1 MMSRRSSFSAAPLI
15 LMILFLA
22 TIMIVAPTGA
32 AAATATTK
40 AAAVTPSGPPTD
52 TPTPAPTRTPAPT
65 PTATATLTE
74 LQNRLLLAET
84 YLKAG
89 QSAKAAEL
97 YTAILAQERGQPEA
111 LAGLKKALEG
121 QTALTATAAAP
132 RPTTAPATPAPP
144 PGPGFGST
152 LLTKTG
158 DAVATVLPFLL
169 IVLALYVLSQALRW
183 IMFAVREFYYLKLFP
198 LFRRPA
204 QARPF
209 LMGEFPDGTGMEGFP
224 GTRVVTQRI
233 AEKLLAWNQLV
244 QAREIAIEPAPPV
257 DLGSMAWIKVL
268 WTWLVP
274 PPRAYKI
281 DGALMGNQPGAYRL
295 MIRRTDLSTNSVDAS
310 RTFETTVG
318 VPEVAFQ
325 GMAELAAKWL
335 CYPRDIEAT
344 AAVTRGMRAAD
355 ARGAGAGGTD
365 ATPSSASEIYDAALS
380 LLLPVRQQ
388 VNQGAVDYAD
398 ARERLRQAD
407 GLLRDLPDGSSL
419 YVDLKAVIA
428 DLSRSV
434 PNA

>member
-1 MMSRRSSFSAAPLI
+1 MRLRNGSSFAGLAFVIAL
-15 LMILFLA
+15 LLA
-22 TIMIVAPTGA
+22 TIGTPTGA
-32 AAATATTK
+32 LAATATPK
-40 AAAVTPSGPPTD
+40 AAASTPSGPPTD
-52 TPTPAPTRTPAPT
+52 TPMPAPTRTPAPT

-74 LQNRLLLAET
+74 LQNRLLLADT

-97 YTAILAQERGQPEA
+97 YSAILAQERGQPEA

-132 RPTTAPATPAPP
+132 RPTAAPVTPAPP
-144 PGPGFGST
+144 SGPGFGST
-152 LLTKTG
+152 LLTKTV

-198 LFRRPA
+198 FFRRPA

-209 LMGEFPDGTGMEGFP
+209 LIGEFTDGTGMQGFP
-224 GTRVVTQRI
+224 GGRLVTQRI
-233 AEKLLAWNQLV
+233 SEKLLAWNQLI
-244 QAREIAIEPAPPV
+244 QAREIAIEPAPPL
-257 DLGSMAWIKVL
+257 DLGSMAWIRVL

-274 PPRAYKI
+274 PSRAYKI
-281 DGALMGNQPGAYRL
+281 DGALLGNHTGDYRL
-295 MIRRTDLSTNSVDAS
+295 MVRRTDLSRNSVDAS
-310 RTFETTVG
+310 CTFDTTVD
-318 VPEVAFQ
+318 VPEIAFQ
-325 GMAELAAKWL
+325 AMAELAVKWL
-335 CYPRDIEAT
+335 CYPRDIEAN
-344 AAVTRGMRAAD
+344 AAVARGIRAAEASGVD
-355 ARGAGAGGTD
+355 AA
-365 ATPSSASEIYDAALS
+365 PSSASDIYDAVLN

-388 VNQGAVDYAD
+388 ISQDAVDYAD
-398 ARERLRQAD
+398 ARERLRQAN

-419 YVDLKAVIA
+419 CADLKVVIA

>member
-1 MMSRRSSFSAAPLI
+1 MGLRYKPLFARWVFVMALLLVTIAAP
-15 LMILFLA
+15 A
-22 TIMIVAPTGA
+22 SA
-32 AAATATTK
+32 AAATATPK
-40 AAAVTPSGPPTD
+40 PAAPTPSGPPTD

-74 LQNRLLLAET
+74 LQNRLLLADT

-89 QSAKAAEL
+89 QSAKAVEL
-97 YTAILAQERGQPEA
+97 YSAILAQERGQPEA

-132 RPTTAPATPAPP
+132 RPTAAPSTPAPA
-144 PGPGFGST
+144 PGPSFGSS

-158 DAVATVLPFLL
+158 DAVATVMPFLL
-169 IVLALYVLSQALRW
+169 VVLALYVLSQALRW
-183 IMFAVREFYYLKLFP
+183 IMFAAREFYYLRIFP

-209 LMGEFPDGTGMEGFP
+209 LIGEFTDGTGMQGFP

-233 AEKLLAWNQLV
+233 TERLLAWNQLI
-244 QAREIAIEPAPPV
+244 QAKEIAVEPAPPV
-257 DLGSMAWIKVL
+257 EMGSMAWIKVL

-274 PPRAYKI
+274 PPRAYKV
-281 DGALMGNQPGAYRL
+281 DGALMGSQPGAYRL

-310 RTFETTVG
+310 RTFETPVG

-344 AAVTRGMRAAD
+344 AAVTHGMRAAD
-355 ARGAGAGGTD
+355 AGGAEGGE
-365 ATPSSASEIYDAALS
+365 AAPSSAGEVYDAALN
-380 LLLPVRQQ
+380 LLLPVRRQID
-388 VNQGAVDYAD
+388 QGAIDYAD
-398 ARERLRQAD
+398 ARERLSEVS
-407 GLLRDLPDGSSL
+407 GLLRVLPDGSRL
-419 YVDLKAVIA
+419 YVDLTDLIA

>member
-1 MMSRRSSFSAAPLI
+1 
-15 LMILFLA
+15 
-22 TIMIVAPTGA
+22 MIVAPMNA
-32 AAATATTK
+32 LAATATPK
-40 AAAVTPSGPPTD
+40 AATPTPSGPPTD

-74 LQNRLLLAET
+74 LQNRLLLADT

-89 QSAKAAEL
+89 QSAKAVEL
-97 YTAILAQERGQPEA
+97 YSAILAQERGQPEA

-132 RPTTAPATPAPP
+132 RPTAAPSAPAPP
-144 PGPGFGST
+144 SGPSFGGT
-152 LLTKTG
+152 LLAKTG
-158 DAVATVLPFLL
+158 DAMATVLPFLL

-183 IMFAVREFYYLKLFP
+183 IMFAVREFYYLRVFP
-198 LFRRPA
+198 FLRRPA

-209 LMGEFPDGTGMEGFP
+209 LIGEFTDGTGMQGFP
-224 GTRVVTQRI
+224 GARVVTQRI
-233 AEKLLAWNQLV
+233 TEKLLAWNQLV
-244 QAREIAIEPAPPV
+244 RAREIAVEPAPAV

-274 PPRAYKI
+274 PQRAYKI

-295 MIRRTDLSTNSVDAS
+295 MIRRTDLSTNSVNAS
-310 RTFETTVG
+310 RTFETAVG

-344 AAVTRGMRAAD
+344 AAVTRGMRAAEVS
-355 ARGAGAGGTD
+355 GAETA
-365 ATPSSASEIYDAALS
+365 PSSASEIYDAALN

-388 VNQGAVDYAD
+388 VNQGAVDFAD

-407 GLLRDLPDGSSL
+407 GLLRVLPDSSSL

-428 DLSRSV
+428 DLGRSV

>member
-1 MMSRRSSFSAAPLI
+1 MRLRNGSSFVGLAFVIAL
-15 LMILFLA
+15 LLA
-22 TIMIVAPTGA
+22 TIVAPMGA
-32 AAATATTK
+32 AAATATPK
-40 AAAVTPSGPPTD
+40 PAAATPSGPPTD

-74 LQNRLLLAET
+74 LQNRLLLADT

-89 QSAKAAEL
+89 QAAKAAEL
-97 YTAILAQERGQPEA
+97 YSAILGQDRGQPEA

-144 PGPGFGST
+144 SGPGFGST

-209 LMGEFPDGTGMEGFP
+209 LIGEIADGTGMQGFP

-233 AEKLLAWNQLV
+233 TEKLLAWNQLI
-244 QAREIAIEPAPPV
+244 QAREIAVEAAPPV
-257 DLGSMAWIKVL
+257 ELGSMAWIKVF

-295 MIRRTDLSTNSVDAS
+295 VIRRIDLSTNRVDAS

-344 AAVTRGMRAAD
+344 AALARGIRAAD
-355 ARGAGAGGTD
+355 AD
-365 ATPSSASEIYDAALS
+365 ATAPSSASDIYDAALN

-388 VNQGAVDYAD
+388 INQDAVDYAD
-398 ARERLRQAD
+398 ARERLRQAN
-407 GLLRDLPDGSSL
+407 GLLRSLPDGSRL
-419 YVDLKAVIA
+419 NADLQAVIA

>member
-1 MMSRRSSFSAAPLI
+1 MRLRNGSSFVGLAFVIAL
-15 LMILFLA
+15 LLA
-22 TIMIVAPTGA
+22 TIVAPMGA
-32 AAATATTK
+32 AAATATPK
-40 AAAVTPSGPPTD
+40 AAAATPSGPPAD

-74 LQNRLLLAET
+74 LQNRLLLADT

-144 PGPGFGST
+144 SGPGFGST

-209 LMGEFPDGTGMEGFP
+209 LIGEIADGTGMQGFP

-233 AEKLLAWNQLV
+233 TEKLLAWNQLV
-244 QAREIAIEPAPPV
+244 QAREIAVEPAPPV
-257 DLGSMAWIKVL
+257 ELGSMAWIKVL

-274 PPRAYKI
+274 PPRVQDRWRI
-281 DGALMGNQPGAYRL
+281 DGQSAGRV
-295 MIRRTDLSTNSVDAS
+295 SVDDPAH
-310 RTFETTVG
+310 R
-318 VPEVAFQ
+318 
-325 GMAELAAKWL
+325 
-335 CYPRDIEAT
+335 
-344 AAVTRGMRAAD
+344 
-355 ARGAGAGGTD
+355 
-365 ATPSSASEIYDAALS
+365 SEHEQRR
-380 LLLPVRQQ
+380 RQPH
-388 VNQGAVDYAD
+388 
-398 ARERLRQAD
+398 
-407 GLLRDLPDGSSL
+407 LRDHRRCP
-419 YVDLKAVIA
+419 
-428 DLSRSV
+428 
-434 PNA
+434 

>member
-1 MMSRRSSFSAAPLI
+1 MSRKSSFFAAALF

-22 TIMIVAPTGA
+22 TIIILSPTDV
-32 AAATATTK
+32 AAATATPK
-40 AAAVTPSGPPTD
+40 AATETPSGPPTD

-74 LQNRLLLAET
+74 LQNRLLLADT
-84 YLKAG
+84 YLTAG
-89 QSAKAAEL
+89 QSAKAVEL
-97 YTAILAQERGQPEA
+97 YSAILAQERGQPEA

-132 RPTTAPATPAPP
+132 RPTVVPSTPAPP
-144 PGPGFGST
+144 SGPSFGSM

-158 DAVATVLPFLL
+158 DAVGTVLPFLL

-183 IMFAVREFYYLKLFP
+183 IMFAVREFYYLKVFP
-198 LFRRPA
+198 FFRRPA

-209 LMGEFPDGTGMEGFP
+209 LMGEFTDGTGMQGFP

-233 AEKLLAWNQLV
+233 TEKLLAWNQLV
-244 QAREIAIEPAPPV
+244 QATEIAIEPAPPV
-257 DLGSMAWIKVL
+257 ELGSMAWIKVL

-274 PPRAYKI
+274 PPRAYRI

-310 RTFETTVG
+310 RIFETTVG

-344 AAVTRGMRAAD
+344 AAIMRGMRAAP
-355 ARGAGAGGTD
+355 AGSAESGGAEA
-365 ATPSSASEIYDAALS
+365 APSSASEIYDAALN

-398 ARERLRQAD
+398 ARERLHHAD
-407 GLLRDLPDGSSL
+407 GLLRVLPDGSSL

>member
-1 MMSRRSSFSAAPLI
+1 
-15 LMILFLA
+15 
-22 TIMIVAPTGA
+22 
-32 AAATATTK
+32 
-40 AAAVTPSGPPTD
+40 
-52 TPTPAPTRTPAPT
+52 
-65 PTATATLTE
+65 
-74 LQNRLLLAET
+74 
-84 YLKAG
+84 
-89 QSAKAAEL
+89 
-97 YTAILAQERGQPEA
+97 
-111 LAGLKKALEG
+111 LKKALEG

-132 RPTTAPATPAPP
+132 RPTAVPATPAPP
-144 PGPGFGST
+144 SGPSFGST
-152 LLTKTG
+152 LLTETG

-183 IMFAVREFYYLKLFP
+183 IMFAGREFYYLKLFP
-198 LFRRPA
+198 FVRRPA

-209 LMGEFPDGTGMEGFP
+209 LIGEFTDGTGMQGFP
-224 GTRVVTQRI
+224 GARVVTQRI
-233 AEKLLAWNQLV
+233 TEKLLAWNQLV

-344 AAVTRGMRAAD
+344 AALTRGMRAAD
-355 ARGAGAGGTD
+355 AGGTD
-365 ATPSSASEIYDAALS
+365 ATPSSASEIYDAALN

-388 VNQGAVDYAD
+388 INQGAVDYAD

-407 GLLRDLPDGSSL
+407 RLLRDLPDGSRL

>member
-1 MMSRRSSFSAAPLI
+1 MRLRDGSSFARLAFAIAL
-15 LMILFLA
+15 LLA
-22 TIMIVAPTGA
+22 TIGMPTGVLAATATPKA
-32 AAATATTK
+32 AAATPA
-40 AAAVTPSGPPTD
+40 GPPTD

-74 LQNRLLLAET
+74 LQNRLLLADT

-132 RPTTAPATPAPP
+132 RPTAAPATPAPP
-144 PGPGFGST
+144 SGPGFGST

-169 IVLALYVLSQALRW
+169 IVLSLYVLSQALRW
-183 IMFAVREFYYLKLFP
+183 IMFAVREFYYLRLFP
-198 LFRRPA
+198 FFRRPA

-209 LMGEFPDGTGMEGFP
+209 LIGEFTNGTGMQGFS
-224 GTRVVTQRI
+224 GASVVTQRI
-233 AEKLLAWNQLV
+233 TEKLLAWNQLV

-257 DLGSMAWIKVL
+257 ELGSMAWIKVL

-281 DGALMGNQPGAYRL
+281 DGALLGNQPGAYRL

-310 RTFETTVG
+310 YTFETNAEVS
-318 VPEVAFQ
+318 EVAFQ
-325 GMAELAAKWL
+325 GMAELVAKWL
-335 CYPRDIEAT
+335 CYPRDIEAS
-344 AAVTRGMRAAD
+344 AAVTRGMRATES
-355 ARGAGAGGTD
+355 GAAE
-365 ATPSSASEIYDAALS
+365 AAPSSASDIYDAVLN

-388 VNQGAVDYAD
+388 ISQDAVDYAD
-398 ARERLRQAD
+398 ARERLRQAN
-407 GLLRDLPDGSSL
+407 GLLQDLPDGSRL
-419 YVDLKAVIA
+419 HADLKAVIA

-434 PNA
+434 PGG

>member
-1 MMSRRSSFSAAPLI
+1 MRLRDGSSFVGLAFVGVL
-15 LMILFLA
+15 LLA
-22 TIMIVAPTGA
+22 TISAPAGA
-32 AAATATTK
+32 AAATATPK
-40 AAAVTPSGPPTD
+40 AAAATSAGPPTD

-74 LQNRLLLAET
+74 LQNRLLLADT

-89 QSAKAAEL
+89 QSATAAEL

-144 PGPGFGST
+144 SRPGFGST

-198 LFRRPA
+198 FFRQPA

-209 LMGEFPDGTGMEGFP
+209 LMGEIADGTGMQGFP

-233 AEKLLAWNQLV
+233 TEKLLAWNQLI
-244 QAREIAIEPAPPV
+244 QAREIAVEPAPPV
-257 DLGSMAWIKVL
+257 ELGSMAWIKVL

-295 MIRRTDLSTNSVDAS
+295 MIRRTDLSTNRVDAS

-335 CYPRDIEAT
+335 CYPRDIEAS
-344 AAVTRGMRAAD
+344 VTVARGMRAAE
-355 ARGAGAGGTD
+355 AGG
-365 ATPSSASEIYDAALS
+365 AAAALASASEIYDAALD

-388 VNQGAVDYAD
+388 INQDAVDYAD
-398 ARERLRQAD
+398 ARERLRQANE
-407 GLLRDLPDGSSL
+407 LLQNLPDGSRL
-419 YVDLKAVIA
+419 YADLKAVIA